1 MLVMDYRVVDILTAD
16 QLEIGDLIGLGN
28 EVVKILSI
36 ETAKDGF
43 VLLVQND
50 FFEKDSVEISDDEKF
65 FLHVLD

>member
-16 QLEIGDLIGLGN
+16 QLEVGDLIGLGN

-43 VLLVQND
+43 VLSVQND